1 MHLEFWNTWI
11 KQGTLF
17 QVIKSRVR
25 LLPKVLKYV
34 KVIRLLPRR
43 MHCIKI
49 TNILQLFYFVGF
61 WVSVHA
67 SKSIISEQSFLEVE
81 NLMVAS
87 SKFVGGA
94 AGGSGRGLESM
105 LSGNMLALVIITRSI
120 TLSSSH
126 FFFLLRL
133 IQSI

>member
-1 MHLEFWNTWI
+1 
-11 KQGTLF
+11 
-17 QVIKSRVR
+17 
-25 LLPKVLKYV
+25 
-34 KVIRLLPRR
+34 

-105 LSGNMLALVIITRSI
+105 LGGNMLALVIITR
-120 TLSSSH
+120 
-126 FFFLLRL
+126 
-133 IQSI
+133 